1 MNKQYQKG
9 EKIHFRTWSEL
20 KRGAFKLSTLGYG
33 VIVAG
38 FSDMSDNI
46 LTILEVPNDGAGI
59 DRTEHDDN

>member
-1 MNKQYQKG
+1 MSKQYQKG
-9 EKIHFRTWSEL
+9 EKIHFRTWAEL

-46 LTILEVPNDGAGI
+46 LTILEVPDDCTRA
-59 DRTEHDDN
+59 DRA